1 MASKGKVGLL
11 GQGCAQISLGREAEA
26 GARLRDRLRG
36 LTFTLKAA
44 GNHQRF
50 WTRGRNTVRAV
61 LCKDYSEG
69 IYRISKKKLNRRDEA
84 DLGESDSTGGYRER
98 EREQAVRGP
107 QF

>member
-26 GARLRDRLRG
+26 GSRLRDRLIG

-50 WTRGRNTVRAV
+50 WTRGKDTVRAV
-61 LCKDYSEG
+61 LHKDYSEG
-69 IYRISKKKLNRRDEA
+69 IYRISEKR
-84 DLGESDSTGGYRER
+84 
-98 EREQAVRGP
+98 
-107 QF
+107 